1 MQDGS
6 HGKQKGRAVYLYN
19 WLFLD
24 FSNLGKHYSNLH
36 QSLLLFFFFFFL
48 WIGDI
53 APTSINVYYQ
63 DQFLIM
69 FQWMVG
75 VEERKALIKV
85 QKYATKE
92 IGFRD
97 MVRSY
102 DVRMM
107 SEFLRY

>member
-1 MQDGS
+1 MGS
-6 HGKQKGRAVYLYN
+6 RKGEQYICTTDCFLIFPTWGNTIQTSIKVY
-19 WLFLD
+19 FC
-24 FSNLGKHYSNLH
+24 FSS
-36 QSLLLFFFFFFL
+36 FFFL